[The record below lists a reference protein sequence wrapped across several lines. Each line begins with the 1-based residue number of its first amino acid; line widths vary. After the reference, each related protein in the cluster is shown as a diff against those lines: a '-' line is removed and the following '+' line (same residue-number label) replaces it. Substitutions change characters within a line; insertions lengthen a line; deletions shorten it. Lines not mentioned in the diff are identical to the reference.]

1 MPKSF
6 VGSEMSVEEILYLQ
20 NIKDAEEED
29 WSAEKARQNESP
41 TERNWSEGGEEGSS
55 QHS

>member
-1 MPKSF
+1 
-6 VGSEMSVEEILYLQ
+6 MSVEEIFYLQ

-41 TERNWSEGGEEGSS
+41 TERNRSEGGEEGSS

>member
-29 WSAEKARQNESP
+29 WSAEKARQNESA
-41 TERNWSEGGEEGSS
+41 TERNRSEGGEEGSS

>member
-6 VGSEMSVEEILYLQ
+6 VGSEMLVEEILYLQ
-20 NIKDAEEED
+20 NIKDAKKED

-41 TERNWSEGGEEGSS
+41 TERNRSEGGEEGSS